1 MCTPGS
7 SAPRRVARH
16 SRDRQNPS
24 TNAAPTKM
32 PHSSSRRETSLEI
45 AKAIGLW
52 PLRAPSRP
60 PRTATQPSPHTTSR
74 ATWDSGI
81 SLIQAAGSTLKVDK
95 KLADVQVTHYAGVI
109 IPCMTTINV
118 PPSAVKIVEDM
129 HSRNLPVAA
138 QNGGVVVLDA
148 AGVLEGRNYSTGEDV
163 KSYVRDGVLKGVGVV
178 QDGDIVTSGV
188 CPYSAQTTGLKDG
201 TDELVTTFAA
211 MLKK

>member
-81 SLIQAAGSTLKVDK
+81 SLHRPPVRASVFSVVACARRGPSRSNRRGADPTPGGGGGAAPR
-95 KLADVQVTHYAGVI
+95 GV
-109 IPCMTTINV
+109 PHPDQSPFDSNRSKTG
-118 PPSAVKIVEDM
+118 
-129 HSRNLPVAA
+129 PVACGLLA
-138 QNGGVVVLDA
+138 PQATGGRTAVSAAANHLQWNPGILRHALSLEDLVRGLDA
-148 AGVLEGRNYSTGEDV
+148 QASDHGGLL
-163 KSYVRDGVLKGVGVV
+163 RDRRVHR
-178 QDGDIVTSGV
+178 
-188 CPYSAQTTGLKDG
+188 A
-201 TDELVTTFAA
+201 
-211 MLKK
+211 

>member
-81 SLIQAAGSTLKVDK
+81 SLMEIANVRALYAELCELVHPAAASVLTMISDDEDGWRIDPNRQSETLTR
-95 KLADVQVTHYAGVI
+95 L
-109 IPCMTTINV
+109 
-118 PPSAVKIVEDM
+118 
-129 HSRNLPVAA
+129 
-138 QNGGVVVLDA
+138 
-148 AGVLEGRNYSTGEDV
+148 
-163 KSYVRDGVLKGVGVV
+163 VRDNRGIMSDVLMACFNPPLWSLRVLHKFGTFRNI
-178 QDGDIVTSGV
+178 DALRKYTFKDNASWL
-188 CPYSAQTTGLKDG
+188 QTN
-201 TDELVTTFAA
+201 TF
-211 MLKK
+211 LRS